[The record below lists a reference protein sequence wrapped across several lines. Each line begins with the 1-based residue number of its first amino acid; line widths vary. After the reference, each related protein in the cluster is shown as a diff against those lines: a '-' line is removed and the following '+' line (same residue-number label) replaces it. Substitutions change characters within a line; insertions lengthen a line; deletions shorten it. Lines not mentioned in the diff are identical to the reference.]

1 MYASHPADDPFWTVR
16 PGDPGPDRQ
25 FDIAV
30 YDRGA
35 LAVQALRNAVGDEAF
50 FAILK
55 GWPQKYAHG
64 NASVADF
71 QRYAEEVSGKPLAAL
86 FDTWLFQPS
95 KPGVPAARAAAVA
108 KAAKAVPQPRSWK
121 RIAAT
126 NGVHEHGG
134 RAEGAG
140 HRH

>member
-1 MYASHPADDPFWTVR
+1 VR
-16 PGDPGPDRQ
+16 PGVTGPENQ

-35 LAVQALRNAVGDEAF
+35 LAVQALRNEIGDEAF
-50 FAILK
+50 FEVLK
-55 GWPQKYAHG
+55 GWPQRYAYG

-95 KPGVPAARAAAVA
+95 KPAAPAARAASLA
-108 KAAKAVPQPRSWK
+108 KASVTPAQPRSWK
-121 RIAAT
+121 KIAAT
-126 NGVHEHGG
+126 NDVHEH
-134 RAEGAG
+134 
-140 HRH
+140 